1 MEVQETEETVE
12 DELEERLL
20 PNLYKLDHEINYN
33 DEFSE
38 SEETPIEE
46 EGDDIASIQEDNEIE
61 QK

>member
-20 PNLYKLDHEINYN
+20 SNLNKLDHEINYN
-33 DEFSE
+33 DEFNE
-38 SEETPIEE
+38 SEETPTEE